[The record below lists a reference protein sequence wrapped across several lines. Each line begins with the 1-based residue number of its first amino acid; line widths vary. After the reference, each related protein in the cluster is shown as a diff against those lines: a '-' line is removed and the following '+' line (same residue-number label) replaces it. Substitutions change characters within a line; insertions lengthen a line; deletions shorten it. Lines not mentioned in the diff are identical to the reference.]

1 MNRLLAAF
9 VGLTG
14 MIAAP
19 FAATAQEQDWQSVL
33 EDAKGQTVYFH
44 AWGGE
49 PRINA
54 YIQWAAREVERDFG
68 VRVVHVKVSDTAS
81 VVSQVLAEKSIGKES
96 GGAVDLIWI
105 NGENFAS
112 MKENGLLAEPGWA
125 ETLPNWQYVDVEN
138 KPTVI
143 VDFTVPTDGQE
154 SPWGM
159 AKLVFMYDSARL
171 ETPPSDLSGLLEY
184 ARNNPGRFSYPQPP
198 NFYGTTFLKQALAD
212 TVADR
217 DVLSRPVDSA
227 TFDET
232 VAPLFE
238 FLDELH
244 PHLWRQGKTFPKNA
258 ADMRR
263 LLADSELDIAFSF
276 NPGDASGAIANG
288 ELPETVRTFVFED
301 GTIGNTHFVAIPF
314 NSSAQPGAQVFANF
328 LLSPM
333 AQTRKQEPEIWGDP
347 TVLNVA
353 ALPANE
359 KALFDTMDLGPA
371 TLLPEELGPV
381 LPEPHPSWV
390 SALEEAWLER
400 YGAGSE

>member
-1 MNRLLAAF
+1 MNRLLTA
-9 VGLTG
+9 V
-14 MIAAP
+14 
-19 FAATAQEQDWQSVL
+19 FAVFTTLLIPIEASAQSQAWEDVL
-33 EDAKGQTVYFH
+33 SDAKGQTVYFH

-54 YIQWAAREVERDFG
+54 YIQWAAREVERAYG
-68 VRVVHVKVSDTAS
+68 VRVVHVKISDTAN
-81 VVSQVLAEKSIGKES
+81 VVSQVLAEKSVGKET

-112 MKENGLLAEPGWA
+112 MKENGLLASAGWA
-125 ETLPNWQYVDVEN
+125 ETLPNWAYVDIEN
-138 KPTVI
+138 KPTVKI
-143 VDFTVPTDGQE
+143 DFTVPTDGQE

-159 AKLVFMYDSARL
+159 AKLVFMYDSARIS
-171 ETPPSDLSGLLEY
+171 EPPSDLAGLLDY
-184 ARNNPGRFSYPQPP
+184 AKRNPGRFSYPQPP
-198 NFYGTTFLKQALAD
+198 NFFGTTFLKQVLAD
-212 TVADR
+212 TVANK
-217 DVLSRPVDSA
+217 DVLSRPVDKA

-232 VAPLFE
+232 VAPLFA
-238 FLDELH
+238 FLDDLH
-244 PHLWRQGKTFPKNA
+244 PNLWRQGQAFPKNA
-258 ADMRR
+258 ADMRQ

-288 ELPETVRTFVFED
+288 ELPETVRTFVFD
-301 GTIGNTHFVAIPF
+301 GGTIGNTHFVAIPF
-314 NSSAQPGAQVFANF
+314 NSSSQAGAKVYANF

-359 KALFDTMDLGPA
+359 KALFDAMDLGPA
-371 TLLPEELGPV
+371 TLSPEDLGPV

-390 SALEEAWLER
+390 SALEEAWIAR